1 MIQTAV
7 RPQTKAAVTVTAP
20 RHDIY
25 AGVHKGLR
33 SFMAETLVA
42 AGRMDA
48 HDTAEVIGTLAQIRE
63 LLALCRAHLH
73 AEDQFLHP
81 AMEGRRPG
89 SARQTAKEHED
100 HVLAIDALETDALAV
115 ERAQPG
121 SRAAAARRLY
131 RHLAVF
137 VAENLEHMQVEETAN
152 NAVLWAAYTDE
163 ELAEIQHAI
172 VASLPPEKMGA
183 FMRWMVPAMSSAE
196 RAGLLGGIQLGA
208 PREVF
213 ERVLATVRPHLTDR
227 EWAKLMAALAP
238 MPVSA

>member
-1 MIQTAV
+1 MTQTAV
-7 RPQTKAAVTVTAP
+7 KPPVEAARTVPAE

-33 SFMAETLVA
+33 SFMADTLVA

-48 HDTAEVIGTLAQIRE
+48 YDPAEVIGTLAQIRE

-73 AEDQFLHP
+73 TEDQFLHP

-89 SARQTAKEHED
+89 SARETAKEHED
-100 HVLAIDALETDALAV
+100 HVLAIEAIEADALAV

-121 SRAAAARRLY
+121 PRAEAARRLY
-131 RHLAVF
+131 HRLAMF
-137 VAENLEHMQVEETAN
+137 VAENLEHMHAEETAN
-152 NAVLWAAYTDE
+152 NAVLWATYTDE

-172 VASLPPEKMGA
+172 VASLHPGKMAA
-183 FMRWMVPAMSSAE
+183 FIRWMVPAMSPAE

-213 ERVLATVRPHLTDR
+213 DRVLATARPHLTDR

-238 MPVSA
+238 LPVSA